1 MKTKIVAVA
10 KNEEKYLEEWLKY
23 HFSLG
28 FDNITIY
35 DNGGNGDIK
44 SNDKLTVY
52 DAPGDRI
59 QLQAYQNELVS
70 ARYNEWILFIDI
82 DEFLNIGNLSV
93 QDFLKPYQGVDVVKL
108 NWVCHSDNDKLVYE
122 DSPVRERFIKPARLD
137 CVYNDTVRVPENCHT
152 KAFYCHKHKQT
163 RPDIH
168 TVHIDGGVAINTDG
182 QRVDLDSP
190 FQDLCLKR
198 GFIDHYICKSTTEW
212 CERRLNTKDA
222 CGNVVADFDT
232 LKRWYFNLNTHS
244 PEKEKII
251 ESYRPNKNL
260 GTVPSECDRE
270 PLQQLAESER
280 PEPDSKQV
288 NRSHKKVRGGK

>member
-232 LKRWYFNLNTHS
+232 LKRWYFNLNQYS
-244 PEKEKII
+244 KEKENII

-280 PEPDSKQV
+280 PEPDSKRV
-288 NRSHKKVRGGK
+288 NKSNRAVRGGK

>member
-198 GFIDHYICKSTTEW
+198 CFIDHYICKSTTEW

-232 LKRWYFNLNTHS
+232 LKRWYFNLNQYS
-244 PEKEKII
+244 KEKENII

-288 NRSHKKVRGGK
+288 NRSHKRVRGGK

>member
-1 MKTKIVAVA
+1 MKVNLVAVA

-35 DNGGNGDIK
+35 DNGGNGELN

-59 QLQAYQNELVS
+59 QLQAYQNELVN

-93 QDFLKPYQGVDVVKL
+93 QEFLKPYQGADVVKL
-108 NWVCHSDNDKLVYE
+108 NWVVYGDNDQLEYE
-122 DSPVRERFIKPARLD
+122 DKPVRERFLKPAPLS
-137 CVYNDTVRVPENCHT
+137 CVYNDTVKVPENCHT
-152 KAFYCHKHKQT
+152 KYFYCHKYKQT
-163 RPDIH
+163 MLDIH
-168 TVHIDGGVAINTDG
+168 TAHVEGGIVINTKG
-182 QRVDLDSP
+182 QRVPDSP
-190 FQDLCLKR
+190 FQDLCLDR
-198 GFIDHYICKSTTEW
+198 GFVQHYITKSTREW

-232 LKRWYFNLNTHS
+232 LKRWYFNLNTYS
-244 PEKEKII
+244 KEKEDII
-251 ESYRPNKNL
+251 EFYRPNKNL
-260 GTVPSECDRE
+260 GTVPSECHRE
-270 PLQQLAESER
+270 LL
-280 PEPDSKQV
+280 
-288 NRSHKKVRGGK
+288 

>member
-1 MKTKIVAVA
+1 M
-10 KNEEKYLEEWLKY
+10 
-23 HFSLG
+23 
-28 FDNITIY
+28 TI
-35 DNGGNGDIK
+35 GGNSELK

-59 QLQAYQNELVS
+59 QLQAYQNELVN

-93 QDFLKPYQGVDVVKL
+93 QDFLKPYLGVDVVKL
-108 NWVCHSDNDKLVYE
+108 NWVCHNDNDKLVYE
-122 DSPVRERFIKPARLD
+122 DSPVRERFIRPARLD
-137 CVYNDTVRVPENCHT
+137 CLYNDSVKVPENCHT

-168 TVHIDGGVAINTDG
+168 TIHIDGGIAINTEG
-182 QRVDLDSP
+182 KQVNIDSP

-232 LKRWYFNLNTHS
+232 LKRWYFNLNTYS
-244 PEKEKII
+244 KEKENII

-260 GTVPSECDRE
+260 GEIPNKCDRE
-270 PLQQLAESER
+270 PLQPLAESKR

-288 NRSHKKVRGGK
+288 NRSNKRVRGGK

>member
-35 DNGGNGDIK
+35 DNSGNGELK

-59 QLQAYQNELVS
+59 QLQAYQNELVN

-93 QDFLKPYQGVDVVKL
+93 QDFLKPYLGVDVVKL
-108 NWVCHSDNDKLVYE
+108 NWVCHNDNDKLVYE
-122 DSPVRERFIKPARLD
+122 DSPVRERFIRPARLD
-137 CVYNDTVRVPENCHT
+137 CVYNDSVRVPENCHT

-168 TVHIDGGVAINTDG
+168 TIHIDGGIAINTEG
-182 QRVDLDSP
+182 KQVNIDSP

-232 LKRWYFNLNTHS
+232 LKRWYFNLNTYS
-244 PEKEKII
+244 KEKENII
-251 ESYRPNKNL
+251 ESYRLDKDLGEIPNK
-260 GTVPSECDRE
+260 CDRE
-270 PLQQLAESER
+270 PLQPVGESEG

-288 NRSHKKVRGGK
+288 NRSHKRVRGGK

>member
-244 PEKEKII
+244 PEKENII